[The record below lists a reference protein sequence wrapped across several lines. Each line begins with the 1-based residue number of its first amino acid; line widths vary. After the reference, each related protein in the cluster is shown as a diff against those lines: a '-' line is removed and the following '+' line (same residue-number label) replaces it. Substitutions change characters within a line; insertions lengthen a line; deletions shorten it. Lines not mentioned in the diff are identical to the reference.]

1 MFLGLIISASVAL
14 DNGLGQTPGLGWNSD
29 YCAGCHAQLGRDEN
43 INGFQNEAFIKHITD
58 YMHSAQQPTADGKTL
73 QMLGYEYINM
83 DASWNLPT
91 RDSKG
96 DLQPNP
102 ALWPSGMDNTISY
115 VHSKGLKF
123 GLYGDRGTKDCASNP
138 GAQGHEVQDANY
150 FGKHKVDWYKEDNC
164 NSQGGNDEAFVQYGK
179 MRDALNATG
188 YPVWFALCGWS
199 TDFSSDPRGNNM
211 IGNSARVG
219 PDTGTGWTAVIIN
232 IQAGLETAKY
242 SGPFKSGGFWNDGSL
257 MLTPGMGHG
266 AENLMSND
274 RHRTQWSSW
283 AVLGMNILLVGNYSA
298 LPSYVMETW
307 TNVEVLAINQDVAGL
322 PAVDLSKIVAQQ
334 AVAAAA
340 NDTSPEYEAAK
351 VQECGGEPTLQQWDI
366 GVVEP
371 GYISNSASKQCLNV
385 EGCGSSIIYDGCTTG
400 AEPTC
405 GGGHQGFH
413 PNEQFTLQA
422 NGQITSALR
431 GNSCMTAGSDGVVK
445 LAKCSVA
452 VTSSQKW
459 TYDKATKELTTGGDG
474 GLCLTASS
482 SRPGPPSGGGGA
494 NIAIG
499 RPLHGGDA
507 AILFLNDAAN
517 TTNATTFTCG
527 AACLSAVGITSG
539 NVAVRDLWTHSTYLC
554 SVSATEGFNATVAGG
569 GASRVFRVS
578 PSA

>member
-1 MFLGLIISASVAL
+1 M
-14 DNGLGQTPGLGWNSD
+14 
-29 YCAGCHAQLGRDEN
+29 CA
-43 INGFQNEAFIKHITD
+43 
-58 YMHSAQQPTADGKTL
+58 
-73 QMLGYEYINM
+73 
-83 DASWNLPT
+83 
-91 RDSKG
+91 
-96 DLQPNP
+96 
-102 ALWPSGMDNTISY
+102 
-115 VHSKGLKF
+115 
-123 GLYGDRGTKDCASNP
+123 CAC
-138 GAQGHEVQDANY
+138 ACACV
-150 FGKHKVDWYKEDNC
+150 
-164 NSQGGNDEAFVQYGK
+164 
-179 MRDALNATG
+179 
-188 YPVWFALCGWS
+188 
-199 TDFSSDPRGNNM
+199 
-211 IGNSARVG
+211 RVR
-219 PDTGTGWTAVIIN
+219 P
-232 IQAGLETAKY
+232 Q
-242 SGPFKSGGFWNDGSL
+242 
-257 MLTPGMGHG
+257 
-266 AENLMSND
+266 
-274 RHRTQWSSW
+274 
-283 AVLGMNILLVGNYSA
+283 
-298 LPSYVMETW
+298 
-307 TNVEVLAINQDVAGL
+307 VLAINQDVAGL

-340 NDTSPEYEAAK
+340 ANDSSPEYEAAK

-507 AILFLNDAAN
+507 AILFLNDAVRRGLHLFLTLKHRSCARSRSLQR
-517 TTNATTFTCG
+517 AFSIQLLTCAMPMTSHLSRQTQPTQPRSL
-527 AACLSAVGITSG
+527 AALHA
-539 NVAVRDLWTHSTYLC
+539 
-554 SVSATEGFNATVAGG
+554 
-569 GASRVFRVS
+569 
-578 PSA
+578 